1 MAATNETRRKVFLG
15 LLGGAAGLAIG
26 GRAAARAAVDEAA
39 RVFRLDGG
47 GATYAFG
54 VNTEGQLQSLYWGAA
69 LAASD
74 RLPAAVLPEANSSN
88 EMPVSI
94 SPYEFAGFGG
104 GLTTEPALKVRFPDG
119 VRDLDLRYAGHQDK
133 GGRLVLQLKDA
144 KRAVHVALTYAMDET
159 TGILSRSAVVEN
171 RTGNWIQVDQMAA
184 ACLNL
189 PYSDDYQLSFLSGRW
204 AGEFMLQTRAITPGA
219 FVMES
224 RKGVTSHQANP
235 WIAISR
241 NTTGE
246 ESGPVWFGALA
257 WSSNWRINVEM
268 DAMGGVHA
276 TAGYNPF
283 DFNYRLKHGESL
295 ASPVFHAGFS
305 SEGFGGASR
314 IFHRYQRERILP
326 HAPAPRLRPVLY
338 NSWEATFFDVTEA
351 GQMALAEKA
360 ARIGVERFV
369 VDDGWFGARNSDKTG
384 LGDWVVNRKKF
395 PNGLGPL
402 IKRVNA
408 LGMQFGLWVEPEMVN
423 PDSDLYR
430 AHPDWVINF
439 AGRPRSEARNQLVLN
454 LARKDVCEH
463 LLKVLDGLVA
473 SHNIE
478 YLKWDHNRAW
488 SEPGWPEAA
497 PDEQQWLY
505 VAYVDNLY
513 KLLAELRRRHP
524 KLEIESCASGGG
536 RVDLGI
542 MQLTEQVWTSDNT
555 DPYDRLVIQDGYSHA
570 YVPAAMMAWV
580 TDSPNFVNKRVT
592 SLEYRFLSAMQG
604 GLGIGANLNHWQDE
618 DFARARKL
626 VEEYKRIRATVQLGN
641 LYRLVSPRNGSPR
654 SATLSVSQDRK
665 QAVLFAFLHSSMM
678 RAAQKTIQLRGLD
691 AGKVYA
697 LRAIAGAAAAGT
709 AAKASGAYW
718 MGHGLKVVLE
728 GDFQAAA
735 FVLEAEAQETATG
748 S

>member
-1 MAATNETRRKVFLG
+1 MTATNETRRKVFLG
-15 LLGGAAGLAIG
+15 LLGGAAGLAFG
-26 GRAAARAAVDEAA
+26 GGAAARVAVDEASK
-39 RVFRLDGG
+39 VFRLDGG
-47 GATYAFG
+47 AATYAFG
-54 VNTEGQLQSLYWGAA
+54 VNAGGQVQTLYWGAA

-74 RLPAAVLPEANSSN
+74 QLPAAVLTEGNSSN
-88 EMPVSI
+88 EMPVSV

-119 VRDLDLRYAGHQDK
+119 VRDLDLRYVGHQDK
-133 GGRLVLQLKDA
+133 GDRLILQLKDVQ
-144 KRAVHVALTYAMDET
+144 RAVHVALTYAMDEA
-159 TGILSRSAVVEN
+159 TGILARSAVVEN
-171 RTGNWIQVDQMAA
+171 RTGSWIQVDQMAA

-204 AGEFMLQTRAITPGA
+204 AGEFTLQTRAITPGA
-219 FVMES
+219 FVLES
-224 RKGVTSHQANP
+224 RKGVTSHQVNP

-241 NTTGE
+241 AATGE
-246 ESGPVWFGALA
+246 EAGPVWFGALG
-257 WSSNWRINVEM
+257 WSGNWRISVEM

-276 TAGYNPF
+276 SAGYNPF

-295 ASPVFHAGFS
+295 ASPVLHAGFS
-305 SEGFGGASR
+305 NEGFGGASR
-314 IFHRYQRERILP
+314 IFHRYQREKILP

-351 GQMALAEKA
+351 GQLALAEKA
-360 ARIGVERFV
+360 AGIGVERFV
-369 VDDGWFGARNSDKTG
+369 VDDGWFGARNSDKQG
-384 LGDWVVNRKKF
+384 LGDWVVSRKKF

-402 IKRVNA
+402 VKRVNE

-439 AGRPRSEARNQLVLN
+439 PGRQRSQARNQLVLN

-473 SHNIE
+473 SHNIA

-497 PDEQQWLY
+497 PDEQQRLY
-505 VAYVDNLY
+505 VVYVDKLY
-513 KLLAELRRRHP
+513 QLLAELRRRHP

-542 MQLTEQVWTSDNT
+542 MRLTEQVWTSDNT

-570 YVPAAMMAWV
+570 YAPAAMMAWV
-580 TDSPNFVNKRVT
+580 TDSPNFVNKRET

-604 GLGIGANLNHWQDE
+604 GLGIGANLNHWKDE
-618 DFARARKL
+618 DFSKARRL
-626 VEEYKRIRATVQLGN
+626 IGEYKLIRATVQLGN

-678 RAAQKTIQLRGLD
+678 RSAQQTIQLRGLD
-691 AGKVYA
+691 ADTVYA
-697 LRAIAGAAAAGT
+697 LRAIAGAAAPGT
-709 AAKASGAYW
+709 VARASGAYW
-718 MGHGLKVVLE
+718 MGHGLKVILE

-735 FVLEAEAQETATG
+735 FVLQAAAHT
-748 S
+748 